1 MKRGDTGS
9 RREHH
14 GVTGA
19 PRRATSSLVSPSG
32 GGGSGGGPLCKFS
45 LSPESTIPAP
55 FLPPSLPSS
64 LSLSPPPSLSL
75 SLFLPLYLYL
85 SVPPRRRFWM
95 TLRVREVDSE
105 RRVARPRRTAGVAM
119 PPPPSARFNL
129 RLQSASIRSIVI
141 VAGLRS

>member
-75 SLFLPLYLYL
+75 SLSSFISL
-85 SVPPRRRFWM
+85 S
-95 TLRVREVDSE
+95 LR
-105 RRVARPRRTAGVAM
+105 
-119 PPPPSARFNL
+119 PSAPTL
-129 RLQSASIRSIVI
+129 LDDVE
-141 VAGLRS
+141 G